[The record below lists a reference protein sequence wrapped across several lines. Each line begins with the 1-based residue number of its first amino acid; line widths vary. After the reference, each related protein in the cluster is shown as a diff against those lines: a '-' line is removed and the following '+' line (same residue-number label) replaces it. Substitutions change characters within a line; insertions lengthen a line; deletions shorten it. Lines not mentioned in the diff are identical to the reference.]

1 MWPFRKKPKS
11 DDIDKKRLEA
21 FGVLA
26 AVSSLCIG
34 PERLP
39 VMHGIRERPNNVSDS
54 GWILASGC
62 ESREF
67 ADDPRNY
74 KLVPLER
81 MIQDDA
87 TLAPMR
93 GWQVGTEVTRLRR
106 DEPWRFIVDGK
117 VVDEDG
123 KVIGGLRDAT

>member
-1 MWPFRKKPKS
+1 MWPFSKKPKS
-11 DDIDKKRLEA
+11 DDLDKKRLEA

-39 VMHGIRERPNNVSDS
+39 VMHGVRERPNNVSDS
-54 GWILASGC
+54 GWILASGR
-62 ESREF
+62 ESPEF
-67 ADDPRNY
+67 ANDPGNY

-81 MIQDDA
+81 MIQDDP

-93 GWQVGTEVTRLRR
+93 DWQVGTEVTRLRR
-106 DEPWRFIVDGK
+106 DEPWRFIVDDK
-117 VVDEDG
+117 VVDDDG
-123 KVIGGLRDAT
+123 KTVGGLRDAT

>member
-1 MWPFRKKPKS
+1 MWPFSRKPKS
-11 DDIDKKRLEA
+11 DDLDKKRLEA
-21 FGVLA
+21 FGHLA

-39 VMHGIRERPNNVSDS
+39 VMHGVRERPNNVSDS
-54 GWILASGC
+54 GWILASGR

-67 ADDPRNY
+67 ADDARNY
-74 KLVPLER
+74 KLVPLDR
-81 MIQDDA
+81 MIQDDP

-93 GWQVGTEVTRLRR
+93 EWPVGTEVTRLRR

-117 VVDEDG
+117 VVDDDG
-123 KVIGGLRDAT
+123 KIVAGVRDAT

>member
-1 MWPFRKKPKS
+1 MWPFRKKAKP
-11 DDIDKKRLEA
+11 DDLDKKRLEA
-21 FGVLA
+21 FGVIA

-34 PERLP
+34 SERLP
-39 VMHGIRERPNNVSDS
+39 VMHGVRGRPNNVSDS
-54 GWILASGC
+54 GWILASGG

-67 ADDPRNY
+67 ADDARNY

-81 MIQDDA
+81 MIQDDP

-93 GWQVGTEVTRLRR
+93 DWPVGTEVTRLRR
-106 DEPWRFIVDGK
+106 EEPWRFIVGGK

-123 KVIGGLRDAT
+123 KIVGGVRDAT